1 MSRIKAIQVTSSIF
15 LHNHQYIFYK
25 ISHILVVIAPCH
37 LYNHLYHFNDFLFT
51 KMDQWTLTYPKSN
64 IFLSSII
71 TSTLYKLIFIN
82 QYDQLS
88 QTPRK
93 NLLAKSRPFIDSKIS
108 QTLNWKNSSSYTSP
122 THSFDI
128 VTSITLILEHSPF
141 FILASS

>member
-1 MSRIKAIQVTSSIF
+1 MSRIKDSLISSSIF
-15 LHNHQYIFYK
+15 LHHHHYIFYK
-25 ISHILVVIAPCH
+25 FSHILVVIASCH
-37 LYNHLYHFNDFLFT
+37 LYNHLYHFNELHIT
-51 KMDQWTLTYPKSN
+51 KMNQWTLTYPKSN

-71 TSTLYKLIFIN
+71 TSTLYKLTFIN

-93 NLLAKSRPFIDSKIS
+93 NLLAKSRPLIDSKIS
-108 QTLNWKNSSSYTSP
+108 QTLKWKNSSSYTP
-122 THSFDI
+122 PIHSFDI

>member
-1 MSRIKAIQVTSSIF
+1 LSLIKAIQVTSSIF
-15 LHNHQYIFYK
+15 LHHHQYIFYK
-25 ISHILVVIAPCH
+25 FSHLLVVIASCH
-37 LYNHLYHFNDFLFT
+37 LYNHLYHFKDLLFT
-51 KMDQWTLTYPKSN
+51 KMKKETLTYPKSN

-71 TSTLYKLIFIN
+71 TSTLYKLIFIK
-82 QYDQLS
+82 QYDQLT

-93 NLLAKSRPFIDSKIS
+93 DLLAKSRPLIDSKIS

-141 FILASS
+141 FILAS